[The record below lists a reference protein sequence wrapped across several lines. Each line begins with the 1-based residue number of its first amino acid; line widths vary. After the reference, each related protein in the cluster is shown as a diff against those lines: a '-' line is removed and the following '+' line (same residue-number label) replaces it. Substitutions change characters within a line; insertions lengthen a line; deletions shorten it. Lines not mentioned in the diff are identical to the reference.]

1 MWSGLLRPPPFRD
14 FLTMTGRPTQSARE
28 QHAGGDKMTLITD
41 YTTDE
46 QSLLM
51 QGPRLG
57 AIVVSAASPGRSAD
71 TESEGFAAIEYAMDS
86 RGEFLDN
93 TLIASILYQLD
104 QLAKSDHQFAP
115 YGKLA
120 AAPDAGAHA
129 LAQLGQ
135 IADLLDRK
143 SDPAEATGYKQW
155 VLNAA
160 GAASQAAKE
169 GGNFF
174 GRGAV
179 TVNDAE
185 RAALAEIAGALRL
198 PAETA

>member
-1 MWSGLLRPPPFRD
+1 MSV
-14 FLTMTGRPTQSARE
+14 
-28 QHAGGDKMTLITD
+28 ITD
-41 YTTDE
+41 YTSEE

-57 AIVVSAASPGRSAD
+57 AIAVSAASPGRAAD
-71 TESEGFAAIEYAMDS
+71 TESEGFAAIQYAMSS

-93 TLIASILYQLD
+93 TLIGSILYELD
-104 QLAKSDHQFAP
+104 QLAKSGWRFAS

-120 AAPDAGAHA
+120 AAPDAGASA

-143 SDPAEATGYKQW
+143 SNPTEATGYKRW

-160 GAASQAAKE
+160 AAASQAARE
-169 GGNFF
+169 GGGFL

-185 RAALAEIAGALRL
+185 EAALAEIEQALRL
-198 PAETA
+198 QS

>member
-1 MWSGLLRPPPFRD
+1 MS
-14 FLTMTGRPTQSARE
+14 
-28 QHAGGDKMTLITD
+28 LITD
-41 YTTDE
+41 YDSEE
-46 QSLLM
+46 QFLLM

-57 AIVVSAASPGRSAD
+57 AIVVSAASFGSKAD
-71 TESEGFAAIEYAMDS
+71 TMSEGLAAIQYAMTS

-93 TLIASILYQLD
+93 TLIGSILYQID
-104 QLAKSDHQFAP
+104 QLAKSDRRFAD

-120 AAPDAGAHA
+120 AAPGAEEHA

-160 GAASQAAKE
+160 TAASQAAKE
-169 GGNFF
+169 GGGFL

-185 RAALAEIAGALRL
+185 RAALAEIAKSLRL
-198 PAETA
+198 QS

>member
-1 MWSGLLRPPPFRD
+1 MPVL
-14 FLTMTGRPTQSARE
+14 
-28 QHAGGDKMTLITD
+28 TD
-41 YTTDE
+41 YTSEE
-46 QSLLM
+46 QILLM

-71 TESEGFAAIEYAMDS
+71 TVSEGVAAIRYAMSS

-93 TLIASILYQLD
+93 TLIGSILYELD
-104 QLAKSDHQFAP
+104 QLAKSDQRFAD

-120 AAPDAGAHA
+120 AAPDAEAQA

-143 SDPAEATGYKQW
+143 SNPAEATGYKQW

-160 GAASQAAKE
+160 TAASQAAKE
-169 GGNFF
+169 GANFF
-174 GRGAV
+174 GRGGV

-185 RAALAEIAGALRL
+185 QAALAEIAVALRL
-198 PAETA
+198 QP

>member
-1 MWSGLLRPPPFRD
+1 MSVL
-14 FLTMTGRPTQSARE
+14 
-28 QHAGGDKMTLITD
+28 TD
-41 YTTDE
+41 YTSEE
-46 QSLLM
+46 QPLLM

-71 TESEGFAAIEYAMDS
+71 TVSEGVAAIQYAMSS

-93 TLIASILYQLD
+93 TLIGSILYELD
-104 QLAKSDHQFAP
+104 QLAKSDQRFAP

-120 AAPDAGAHA
+120 AAPDAEAQA
-129 LAQLGQ
+129 LAQLGR

-143 SDPAEATGYKQW
+143 SNPTEATGYKQW

-160 GAASQAAKE
+160 MAASQAAKE
-169 GGNFF
+169 GGGFL

-185 RAALAEIAGALRL
+185 KAALAEIAQALRL
-198 PAETA
+198 QA

>member
-1 MWSGLLRPPPFRD
+1 MSVLG
-14 FLTMTGRPTQSARE
+14 
-28 QHAGGDKMTLITD
+28 D
-41 YTTDE
+41 YTSEE

-71 TESEGFAAIEYAMDS
+71 TFSEGVAAIQYAMGS

-93 TLIASILYQLD
+93 TLITSILYQLD
-104 QLAKSDHQFAP
+104 QLAKADHRFAD

-120 AAPDAGAHA
+120 AAPDAQEHA

-143 SDPAEATGYKQW
+143 TDPAEAAGYKQW

-160 GAASQAAKE
+160 TAASQAAKE
-169 GGNFF
+169 GGGFL

-179 TVNDAE
+179 PVNDAE
-185 RAALAEIAGALRL
+185 KAALAEIAVSLRL
-198 PAETA
+198 Q

>member
-1 MWSGLLRPPPFRD
+1 MS
-14 FLTMTGRPTQSARE
+14 
-28 QHAGGDKMTLITD
+28 LIKD
-41 YTTDE
+41 YTSEE

-57 AIVVSAASPGRSAD
+57 AIVVSAASPGRAAD
-71 TESEGFAAIEYAMDS
+71 TESEGFAAIVYAMDS

-93 TLIASILYQLD
+93 TLIASILYELD
-104 QLAKSDHQFAP
+104 QLEKSGHQFAA

-120 AAPDAGAHA
+120 AAPDAKAHA
-129 LAQLGQ
+129 LDQLGQ
-135 IADLLDRK
+135 VADLLDRK

-160 GAASQAAKE
+160 TAASQAAKE

-185 RAALAEIAGALRL
+185 KAALAEIAERLRL
-198 PAETA
+198 EPAQPAAQ

>member
-1 MWSGLLRPPPFRD
+1 MPVL
-14 FLTMTGRPTQSARE
+14 
-28 QHAGGDKMTLITD
+28 TD
-41 YTTDE
+41 YTSEE
-46 QSLLM
+46 QILLM

-71 TESEGFAAIEYAMDS
+71 TVSEGVAAIRYAMSS

-93 TLIASILYQLD
+93 TLIGSILYELD
-104 QLAKSDHQFAP
+104 QLAKSDQRFAD

-120 AAPDAGAHA
+120 AAPDAEAQA

-143 SDPAEATGYKQW
+143 SNPAEAAGYKQW

-160 GAASQAAKE
+160 TAASQAAKE
-169 GGNFF
+169 DTGFL

-185 RAALAEIAGALRL
+185 KAILAEIAKVLRL
-198 PAETA
+198 QS

>member
-1 MWSGLLRPPPFRD
+1 MS
-14 FLTMTGRPTQSARE
+14 
-28 QHAGGDKMTLITD
+28 LITD
-41 YTTDE
+41 FTSEE

-71 TESEGFAAIEYAMDS
+71 TASEGFAAIESAMRG

-93 TLIASILYQLD
+93 TLIGSILYELD
-104 QLAKSDHQFAP
+104 QLSKAEHRFAD

-120 AAPDAGAHA
+120 AAPDAGEHA
-129 LAQLGQ
+129 LAQLGE

-143 SDPAEATGYKQW
+143 SNPAEAAGYKQW

-160 GAASQAAKE
+160 TAASQAAKE
-169 GGNFF
+169 GGGFL

-179 TVNDAE
+179 VVNDAE
-185 RAALAEIAGALRL
+185 QAALAEIAAALRL
-198 PAETA
+198 QS

>member
-1 MWSGLLRPPPFRD
+1 MSLL
-14 FLTMTGRPTQSARE
+14 
-28 QHAGGDKMTLITD
+28 TD
-41 YTTDE
+41 YTSEE
-46 QSLLM
+46 QILLM

-71 TESEGFAAIEYAMDS
+71 TASEGFAAIQYAVTS

-93 TLIASILYQLD
+93 VLINSVLYELD
-104 QLAKSDHQFAP
+104 QLAKAEYRFAD

-120 AAPDAGAHA
+120 AAPGAGAQA

-143 SDPAEATGYKQW
+143 STPAEAAGYKRW

-160 GAASQAAKE
+160 TSASQAAKE
-169 GGNFF
+169 GGGFL

-179 TVNDAE
+179 DVNDAE
-185 RAALAEIAGALRL
+185 EAALAEIAEALRL
-198 PAETA
+198 ESARAQQ

>member
-1 MWSGLLRPPPFRD
+1 
-14 FLTMTGRPTQSARE
+14 MTV
-28 QHAGGDKMTLITD
+28 ITE
-41 YTTDE
+41 YTSEE

-57 AIVVSAASPGRSAD
+57 AIVVSAASPGSGAD
-71 TESEGFAAIEYAMDS
+71 TESEGFAAIQYATS
-86 RGEFLDN
+86 NRGEFLDN
-93 TLIASILYQLD
+93 TLIASILYELD
-104 QLAKSDHQFAP
+104 QLAKSEFRFAP

-120 AAPDAGAHA
+120 AAPGAKEQA

-143 SDPAEATGYKQW
+143 SNPAEATGYKQW

-160 GAASQAAKE
+160 TVASQAAKE
-169 GGNFF
+169 GGGFL

-179 TVNDAE
+179 LVNDAE
-185 RAALAEIAGALRL
+185 RAALAEIAKSLRL
-198 PAETA
+198 QS

>member
-1 MWSGLLRPPPFRD
+1 MSVL
-14 FLTMTGRPTQSARE
+14 
-28 QHAGGDKMTLITD
+28 TD
-41 YTTDE
+41 YTSE
-46 QSLLM
+46 ERSLLM

-57 AIVVSAASPGRSAD
+57 AIVVSAASPGRAAD
-71 TESEGFAAIEYAMDS
+71 TESEGFAAIQYAMSS

-93 TLIASILYQLD
+93 TLIGSILYELD
-104 QLAKSDHQFAP
+104 QLAKSEQHFAA

-120 AAPDAGAHA
+120 AAPGAKDHA
-129 LAQLGQ
+129 LAQLDQ

-143 SDPAEATGYKQW
+143 SNPTEATGYKEW

-160 GAASQAAKE
+160 TAASQAAKE
-169 GGNFF
+169 GGGFL

-185 RAALAEIAGALRL
+185 KTALAEIAKALRL
-198 PAETA
+198 QS